1 MLTSD
6 SIDLLKKAWESLILS
21 TDFPPIAE
29 KFEMKQDSR
38 SSSKSSMSSATL
50 VVGDRK
56 NCGGQGT
63 QETSLLGQTLVKY
76 IKKVRHS
83 LQFHNFSIEYI

>member
-6 SIDLLKKAWESLILS
+6 SIDLLKKSWESLVLS
-21 TDFPPIAE
+21 EDFPPIAE

-38 SSSKSSMSSATL
+38 SKSSGQTL

-76 IKKVRHS
+76 IKKVRFQC
-83 LQFHNFSIEYI
+83 LIAFQKFLVGAL